1 MTRRCWRSCREM
13 LFAFVLD
20 FCAVAR
26 IFNGD
31 HVYSAGQRVV
41 LIF

>member
-1 MTRRCWRSCREM
+1 MF
-13 LFAFVLD
+13 FAFVLD

-31 HVYSAGQRVV
+31 HVYGAGQRVV